1 MNAKKTKTMYLNRD
15 EKERNINVNIT
26 VNGTVLEQVNKFKY
40 LGQWI
45 TADGRSELEVKTRI
59 EIARRVFIK
68 MKDVFASRHFSLDLK
83 KRMIKCYVWSTLLYG
98 CETWTLTVELE
109 HKINAFEMWMYRR
122 IFRISYM
129 DRITNEEVLR
139 RANTKRTLLNLIRT
153 RKLKY
158 CGHLIRANQLQRQLL
173 DGKCEGKRSMDAWR
187 SMVAHVCS

>member
-1 MNAKKTKTMYLNRD
+1 MNCRNEVRMKSEEKGLKMNAKKTKTMYLNRD
-15 EKERNINVNIT
+15 EKERNININIT

-109 HKINAFEMWMYRR
+109 HKINAFEMWMYR
-122 IFRISYM
+122 
-129 DRITNEEVLR
+129 
-139 RANTKRTLLNLIRT
+139 
-153 RKLKY
+153 
-158 CGHLIRANQLQRQLL
+158 
-173 DGKCEGKRSMDAWR
+173 
-187 SMVAHVCS
+187 